1 MDIFRFSA
9 STKGSFCVLWRVRLE
24 IVSFEQENSQV
35 AGTAEQGWR
44 PASLWRVRCRSTER
58 YEPKCVSANSVRSGM
73 RLRADVFPVA
83 TSWSYLMRKL
93 SL

>member
-1 MDIFRFSA
+1 MWTSSDSAHPRRGLSA
-9 STKGSFCVLWRVRLE
+9 SYGESDWRLSVLNRKT
-24 IVSFEQENSQV
+24 
-35 AGTAEQGWR
+35 GTAEQGWR
-44 PASLWRVRCRSTER
+44 PASLWRVRCRGTER